1 MEFIDLF
8 AGLGGFHLALKRLK
22 HKCVFACE
30 KDEQLRALYEKNF
43 NFKPEGDITDIDP
56 QSIPKHD
63 ILCAGFPCQ
72 PFSKATPTEL
82 RTGLDCPDQGD
93 LFNYVVKILRAKKP
107 RYFILE
113 NVLHIRK
120 HDNEQTWQKIDNA
133 LKNVLQNEAVKTGY
147 QVRETC
153 LSPDQFEIPQ
163 IRRRMFIVGDRQR
176 LPHLPK
182 LPDYVEPDLG
192 KFLDKTPPDAQRL
205 NDRQKRCLEVWQ
217 EFLDLLPKNVKL
229 PSAPVWS
236 MEFGATYPYEE
247 TTPYALGVDKLR
259 KFKGN
264 HGRSLENLTDDEV
277 WQNLPSYAGQKR
289 PQEQFP
295 AWKIRFIQNN
305 REFYENN
312 KGWIDEWKQR
322 ILEFPPSYQKFE
334 WNCKAEDR
342 NLWNLWKYV
351 IQFRASGI
359 RVKKATTAPS
369 LVTMSVHV
377 PIIGWEKRYMTQ
389 RECARLQGMAC
400 LPGESHLRGMER
412 QALELPKTAS
422 RTFTA
427 LGNAVNVDV
436 VERIAEVLTSNS
448 DGGTNSEAQLD
459 LPIDV
464 GKD

>member
-1 MEFIDLF
+1 MKFIDLF
-8 AGLGGFHLALKRLK
+8 AGLGGFHLALKRLEYD
-22 HKCVFACE
+22 CVFACE
-30 KDEQLRALYEKNF
+30 KDEQLRTLYKKNF
-43 NFKPEGDITDIDP
+43 GIEPAGNIKDVEIEDIP
-56 QSIPKHD
+56 PHD

-82 RTGLDCPDQGD
+82 RTGFDNPKQGD
-93 LFNYVVKILRAKKP
+93 LFDYVVKILQVKKP

-120 HDNEQTWQKIDNA
+120 HDNEKTWIKINKSLGA
-133 LKNVLQNEAVKTGY
+133 LKGIKY
-147 QVRETC
+147 HFREIS
-153 LSPDQFEIPQ
+153 LSPHQFEIPQ
-163 IRRRMFIVGDRQR
+163 IRRRMFIVGDRQD
-176 LPHLPK
+176 LPCLPE

-192 KFLDKTPPDAQRL
+192 KFLDTNPPDAQEL
-205 NDRQKRCLEVWQ
+205 NDRQIKCLGVWQ

-259 KFKGN
+259 EFKGN

-277 WQNLPSYAGQKR
+277 WQTLPSYAGNKR

-295 AWKIRFIQNN
+295 AWKIRFIENN

-312 KGWIDEWKQR
+312 KGWIDEWKQK

-334 WNCKAEDR
+334 WNCKAENR
-342 NLWNLWKYV
+342 NQWDLWQFV

-359 RVKKATTAPS
+359 RVKRATTAPS
-369 LVTMSVHV
+369 LVTIACNV
-377 PIIGWEKRYMTQ
+377 PIIGKEERYMTQ

-400 LPGESHLRGMER
+400 LPNESHLRGIEGE
-412 QALELPKTAS
+412 ALELPETAS
-422 RTFTA
+422 NTFTA

-436 VERIAEVLTSNS
+436 VEHIAKVLTSNS
-448 DGGTNSEAQLD
+448 DVSANLGERPE

-464 GKD
+464 KKD

>member
-1 MEFIDLF
+1 MKFIDLF
-8 AGLGGFHLALKRLK
+8 AGLGGFHLALKRLEYE
-22 HKCVFACE
+22 CVFACE
-30 KDEQLRALYEKNF
+30 KDEQLRSLYEKNF
-43 NFKPEGDITDIDP
+43 KIKPEGNIKEVKIEDIPD
-56 QSIPKHD
+56 HD

-82 RTGLDCPDQGD
+82 RTGFDRPDQGN
-93 LFNYVVKILRAKKP
+93 LFYNVVEILRAKKP

-120 HDNEQTWQKIDNA
+120 HDNEQTWQKIYNA
-133 LKNVLQNEAVKTGY
+133 LKNVLQNGAVKTGY
-147 QVRETC
+147 QVREVC

-163 IRRRMFIVGDRQR
+163 IRRRMFIVGDRQG

-192 KFLDKTPPDAQRL
+192 KFLDTTPPDAQRL

-259 KFKGN
+259 EFKGN

-277 WQNLPSYAGQKR
+277 WQTLPSYAGNKR

-312 KGWIDEWKQR
+312 KGWIDEWKQK

-400 LPGESHLRGMER
+400 LPNESHLRGIDGE
-412 QALELPKTAS
+412 ALELPETAS
-422 RTFTA
+422 NTFTA

-436 VERIAEVLTSNS
+436 VEHIAKVLTSNS
-448 DGGTNSEAQLD
+448 DVSANLEEQPD
-459 LPIDV
+459 LPIDLE
-464 GKD
+464 KD